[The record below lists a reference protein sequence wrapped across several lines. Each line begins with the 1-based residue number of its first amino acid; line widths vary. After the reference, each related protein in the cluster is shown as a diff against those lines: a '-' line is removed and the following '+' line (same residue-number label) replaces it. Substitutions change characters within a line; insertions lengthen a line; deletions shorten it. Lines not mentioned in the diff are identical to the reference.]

1 MNPFKISPLRKSIV
15 INKRRIQLKKEI
27 DSIKITKLNLNY
39 KFVYFGLH
47 YEPERTSLPDGGRF
61 HDQFLALVKLR
72 EFVPDEIKIYVKE
85 HPAMFFKSRW
95 GYRGRSPLFYRLL
108 NNLNNVSIVDT
119 NIKTMDLMSSSLF
132 TSTISGT
139 LGLESAALGK
149 KSLLFGEHIWYQGCP
164 NTYNW
169 TEDLL
174 FNEFVKKETF
184 NEIFVKD
191 FLKDKLANESIL
203 GLLNATVSKR
213 LYKLIDSEFRNN
225 QTENL
230 YKVLECFF
238 KKSQYK

>member
-1 MNPFKISPLRKSIV
+1 MV
-15 INKRRIQLKKEI
+15 
-27 DSIKITKLNLNY
+27 
-39 KFVYFGLH
+39 
-47 YEPERTSLPDGGRF
+47 
-61 HDQFLALVKLR
+61 
-72 EFVPDEIKIYVKE
+72 
-85 HPAMFFKSRW
+85 SR
-95 GYRGRSPLFYRLL
+95 
-108 NNLNNVSIVDT
+108 
-119 NIKTMDLMSSSLF
+119 
-132 TSTISGT
+132 
-139 LGLESAALGK
+139 
-149 KSLLFGEHIWYQGCP
+149 CP